1 MKENKTEFPGLMVV
15 SQEVYHDNRGCFFE
29 TYRESL
35 LSWHWVQDNV
45 SQSVKGVVRG
55 LHYQLKC
62 PQAKLVTCLFG
73 QIVDVVVDIRRGSPT
88 FGKYYQIVLEGGT
101 GNQLFV
107 PEGFAHGFMV
117 TSNVAI
123 VHYKCSDYFDPKD
136 ARGILWNDPALGIPW
151 PILDREV
158 CLSKKDAKNPL
169 FKDAELP

>member
-55 LHYQLKC
+55 LHYQLKS

-73 QIVDVVVDIRRGSPT
+73 QIVDVVVDIRRDSPT
-88 FGKYYQIVLEGGT
+88 FGRYYQIVLEGGT
-101 GNQLFV
+101 GSQLFV
-107 PEGFAHGFMV
+107 PEGFAHGFMA

-151 PILDREV
+151 PMLDKEV